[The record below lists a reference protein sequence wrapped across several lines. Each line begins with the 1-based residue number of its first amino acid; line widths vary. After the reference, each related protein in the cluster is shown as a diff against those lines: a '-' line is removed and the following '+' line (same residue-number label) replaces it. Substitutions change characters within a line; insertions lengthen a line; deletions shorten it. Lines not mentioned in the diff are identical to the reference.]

1 MKLMEEI
8 ILTSFIKLNQIQ
20 VIQNNSKIWKIYHNN
35 KTKINYL
42 TKIFIWFQFK
52 QLNFYCSTILKN
64 KVTKYTIQETQKY
77 TIF

>member
-1 MKLMEEI
+1 MTCGLDNKDRCYYNMMKMKLMEEI

-42 TKIFIWFQFK
+42 TKIFI
-52 QLNFYCSTILKN
+52 
-64 KVTKYTIQETQKY
+64 
-77 TIF
+77 